1 MARLVRVSPVGVPQ
15 HIVQRGN
22 NRQVCFAGEEDMK
35 AYLNWLKEFS
45 KKYKVDVHAWV
56 LMTNHVH
63 LLCTPQEEGAI
74 SRMMQS
80 IGRMYVRYYN
90 YTYQRSGTLWEGR
103 FKSSLIQSERYLL
116 ELYRYIELNPVR
128 ADMVDDPGEYS
139 WSSYACN
146 ALGVK
151 TELQTPHPEYLLL
164 GKSNEERLENYRALF
179 KTHVGAELLKEIRMC
194 TNKGLALGSERFTAQ
209 IEALTNRR
217 VTPRKAGR
225 PQKRIEAQALQVVQ
239 PKLNY

>member
-1 MARLVRVSPVGVPQ
+1 MARLSRVSPIGVPQ

-22 NRQVCFAGEEDMK
+22 NRQVCFTSDEDMK

-45 KKYKVDVHAWV
+45 KKYLVDIHAWV

-63 LLCTPQEEGAI
+63 ILCTPYEEGAV
-74 SRMMQS
+74 SKMMQS
-80 IGRMYVRYYN
+80 IGRMYVRYFN

-128 ADMVDDPGEYS
+128 ADMVVEPSEYS
-139 WSSYACN
+139 WSSYGCN
-146 ALGVK
+146 ALGVE
-151 TELQTPHPEYLLL
+151 TELQTPHELYLAL
-164 GKSNEERLENYRALF
+164 GKTKSERLENYRQLF
-179 KTHVGAELLKEIRMC
+179 KAHVGIKLLKEIRDSV
-194 TNKGLALGSERFTAQ
+194 NKGLALGNERFVLQ
-209 IEALTNRR
+209 IEALTEKR

-225 PQKRIEAQALQVVQ
+225 PKKVLDSD
-239 PKLNY
+239 N

>member
-22 NRQVCFAGEEDMK
+22 NRQLCFAGEADMK
-35 AYLNWLKEFS
+35 AYLNWLKESS
-45 KKYKVDVHAWV
+45 KKYNVDVHAWV

-80 IGRMYVRYYN
+80 ISRMYVLYYN

-103 FKSSLIQSERYLL
+103 FTSSLVQSEQYLL

-146 ALGVK
+146 ALGVQ
-151 TELQTPHPEYLLL
+151 TELQTPHSGYLSL
-164 GKSNEERLENYRALF
+164 GATKEERVENYRALF
-179 KTHVGAELLKEIRMC
+179 KAHVSAELWKEIRGSV
-194 TNKGLALGSERFTAQ
+194 NKGLALGSERFTAQ
-209 IEALTNRR
+209 IEALMDRR

-225 PQKRIEAQALQVVQ
+225 PEKTIE
-239 PKLNY
+239 NID

>member
-1 MARLVRVSPVGVPQ
+1 MARLVRVSPVEVPQ

-22 NRQVCFAGEEDMK
+22 NRQVCFGGEEDMK

-63 LLCTPQEEGAI
+63 ILCTPQEEEAI

-90 YTYQRSGTLWEGR
+90 YTYKRSGTLWEGR
-103 FKSSLIQSERYLL
+103 FKSSLVQSERYLL

-128 ADMVDDPGEYS
+128 AEMVDDPAEYS
-139 WSSYACN
+139 WSSYASN
-146 ALGVK
+146 ALGIR
-151 TELQTPHPEYLLL
+151 TELQTPHSEYLSL
-164 GKSNEERLENYRALF
+164 GKTKEERLENYRALF
-179 KTHVGAELLKEIRMC
+179 KAHVNAELLKEIRESV
-194 TNKGLALGSERFTAQ
+194 NKGLPLGSERFTAQ
-209 IEALTNRR
+209 IEALTDRR

-225 PQKRIEAQALQVVQ
+225 PQKVIENVD
-239 PKLNY
+239 

>member
-1 MARLVRVSPVGVPQ
+1 MARLARVDPVGVPQ
-15 HIVQRGN
+15 HIMQRGN

-45 KKYKVDVHAWV
+45 KKYKVEVHAWV

-63 LLCTPQEEGAI
+63 LLCTPKEEKAI

-103 FKSSLIQSERYLL
+103 FKSSLVQSERYLL

-128 ADMVDDPGEYS
+128 AGMVDDPGDYS

-146 ALGVK
+146 AFGIK
-151 TELQTPHPEYLLL
+151 TELQTPHSEYLSLARTE
-164 GKSNEERLENYRALF
+164 KKRLENYRALF
-179 KTHVGAELLKEIRMC
+179 KAQVSAELLKEIRESV
-194 TNKGLALGSERFTAQ
+194 NKGLALGGERFKTQ
-209 IEALTNRR
+209 IETLTDRR

-225 PQKRIEAQALQVVQ
+225 PKKVIE
-239 PKLNY
+239 NTR

>member
-1 MARLVRVSPVGVPQ
+1 MARLSRVSPIGVPQ

-22 NRQVCFAGEEDMK
+22 NRQICFASDEDMK

-45 KKYKVDVHAWV
+45 KKYSVDIHAWV

-63 LLCTPQEEGAI
+63 ILCTPYEKGAV
-74 SRMMQS
+74 SKMMQS

-128 ADMVDDPGEYS
+128 AGMVDEPSKYS
-139 WSSYACN
+139 WSSYGCN
-146 ALGVK
+146 ALGVE
-151 TELQTPHPEYLLL
+151 TELQTPHELYFAL
-164 GKSNEERLENYRALF
+164 GKVQNERLENYRQLF
-179 KTHVGAELLKEIRMC
+179 KAHVSVELLTEIRDGI
-194 TNKGLALGSERFTAQ
+194 NKGLALGSERFTMQ
-209 IEALTNRR
+209 IEALTARR
-217 VTPRKAGR
+217 VTSRKAGR
-225 PQKRIEAQALQVVQ
+225 PKKNIDEDV
-239 PKLNY
+239 

>member
-22 NRQVCFAGEEDMK
+22 NRQVCFGGEEDMK

-45 KKYKVDVHAWV
+45 KKYKVDVHARV

-63 LLCTPQEEGAI
+63 ILCTPQEEGGI

-103 FKSSLIQSERYLL
+103 FKSSLVQSERYLL

-128 ADMVDDPGEYS
+128 ADMVDTPGEYS

-146 ALGVK
+146 ALGIQ
-151 TELQTPHPEYLLL
+151 TELQTPHSEYL
-164 GKSNEERLENYRALF
+164 
-179 KTHVGAELLKEIRMC
+179 
-194 TNKGLALGSERFTAQ
+194 
-209 IEALTNRR
+209 
-217 VTPRKAGR
+217 
-225 PQKRIEAQALQVVQ
+225 
-239 PKLNY
+239 